1 MSKWP
6 NETLK
11 HKILLKA
18 YNFVTGSKEYLAIKI
33 YAEQDKMRRELER
46 ESRVHKTAA
55 NVVTVGGIK

>member
-11 HKILLKA
+11 HKILLKT
-18 YNFVTGSKEYLAIKI
+18 YNFVTGCKEYLAIKI

-46 ESRVHKTAA
+46 ESRAHETAS
-55 NVVTVGGIK
+55 NVVTVGEIK